1 MYSVPIIT
9 AFCLFPFIAFLITF
23 PYILVQYGKYGS
35 INKIRTVIIYSFIL
49 YLLCAYFLVILPLPE
64 ISEVTSSVGVELK
77 PFRFINDIISN
88 SPLVITDV
96 STYLSV
102 FGEPHLYQ
110 VLYNLILLLP
120 LGVYLRYYFKRGF
133 FTTSLIVFLVSLFF
147 EVTQLTGLYGIYPYA
162 YRLFDVDDLI
172 INTLGGMLGYAI
184 TPLFG
189 FFLPTREEIDEN
201 AYKKGVNVSK
211 LRRFIAFLIDFLFI
225 IFVGSLFTIF
235 FKFPNI
241 ISVLAFED
249 LECYL
254 FYFFYCMFYFG
265 VLSIFTK
272 GKTLGKKLVNI
283 RLYKENIKYYDYILR
298 AFLLFVVV
306 LPSFKYSMLL
316 LENVKTTSVVLSI
329 FFSILNIA
337 LVVFYLINVFIFI
350 FSKKKMFHE
359 KLSGVVNISTV
370 NYEEKKEVDE

>member
-184 TPLFG
+184 TPLFS
-189 FFLPTREEIDEN
+189 FFLPTREEIDED

-211 LRRFIAFLIDFLFI
+211 LRRFIAFLID
-225 IFVGSLFTIF
+225 S
-235 FKFPNI
+235 
-241 ISVLAFED
+241 
-249 LECYL
+249 YL
-254 FYFFYCMFYFG
+254 
-265 VLSIFTK
+265 L
-272 GKTLGKKLVNI
+272 
-283 RLYKENIKYYDYILR
+283 
-298 AFLLFVVV
+298 FLLGHCLLYF
-306 LPSFKYSMLL
+306 LSFL
-316 LENVKTTSVVLSI
+316 
-329 FFSILNIA
+329 ILF
-337 LVVFYLINVFIFI
+337 LY
-350 FSKKKMFHE
+350 
-359 KLSGVVNISTV
+359 
-370 NYEEKKEVDE
+370 